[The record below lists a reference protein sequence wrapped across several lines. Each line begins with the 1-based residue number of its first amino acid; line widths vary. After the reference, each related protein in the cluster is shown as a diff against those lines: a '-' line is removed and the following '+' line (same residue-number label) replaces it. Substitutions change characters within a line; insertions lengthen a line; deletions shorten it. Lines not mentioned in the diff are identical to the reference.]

1 MYSLAIKRD
10 DHNQLICFQSMA
22 VLKNTSFCCTCLLDC
37 CDVWLLNNSCV
48 GQTSLSILAKGLK
61 ASVRNMV
68 DHTGK
73 ESVITP
79 DNY

>member
-1 MYSLAIKRD
+1 V
-10 DHNQLICFQSMA
+10 QC
-22 VLKNTSFCCTCLLDC
+22 
-37 CDVWLLNNSCV
+37 SCV

-79 DNY
+79 DNYTYGTTSSQPTTS